1 MKTKDFI
8 ERVFSRY
15 TGEKIE
21 IQFPDGSRSA
31 YGAVDNGRFVRV
43 VFRTG
48 KGLKNFMLRGDI
60 GFAESYMLGEIQVE
74 GDLADCLSVPY
85 DPSLSLF
92 EPTLQDKVK
101 FLLMF
106 LKNRNTL
113 KGSKRNITA
122 HYDLGND
129 FYRLWL
135 DEYMQYTCAF
145 FDNPEQSLED
155 AQLNKMEYV
164 CRKLELKPGERVL
177 ETGSGWGGFA
187 VYAAKHYGVTVSS
200 YNISHEQVLYA
211 RKWAERE
218 GLTEQIEFL
227 EEDYRNVKGTYD
239 KVASIGMLEHV
250 GKDNYQVFADI
261 IAGHLKEEGLGLI
274 HSITKRHPVPTDLFT
289 DTYIFPGGYIPALS
303 EVIPPLEKRNFIIF
317 DIDNLRLHYARTL
330 HFWRERFYEHR
341 EEVQKSF
348 GEQFVRMW
356 DVYLS
361 GAIAS
366 FSAGDLTLSQL
377 LIGKGKMTHSR
388 LNRKAF
394 LDPEGEDY
402 HWNFWT

>member
-1 MKTKDFI
+1 MKTKEFI
-8 ERVFSRY
+8 ERIFSLY
-15 TGEKIE
+15 SGEKIE
-21 IQFPDGSRSA
+21 IEFPGGERRIFGETDS
-31 YGAVDNGRFVRV
+31 GRFVRV
-43 VFRTG
+43 IFVTG

-60 GFAESYMLGEIQVE
+60 GFAESYMLGEIKVE
-74 GDLADCLSVPY
+74 GDLADCLSIPY

-92 EPTLQDKVK
+92 EPTLLDKIR
-101 FLLMF
+101 FFIMF
-106 LKNRNTL
+106 VKNRNTL
-113 KGSKRNITA
+113 KGSKRNIKA

-135 DEYMQYTCAF
+135 DKNMQYTCAF
-145 FDNPEQSLED
+145 FDYPEQSLED
-155 AQLNKMEYV
+155 AQLNKMAYI
-164 CRKLELKPGERVL
+164 CRKLELKRGEHVL

-187 VYAAKHYGVTVSS
+187 IYAAKKYGVKVTS
-200 YNISHEQVLYA
+200 YNISHEQVRYA
-211 RKWAERE
+211 REWAEKE
-218 GLTEQIEFL
+218 GLQNQVEFL
-227 EEDYRNVKGTYD
+227 EEDYRNVTGVYD
-239 KVASIGMLEHV
+239 KFASIGMLEHV
-250 GKDNYQVFADI
+250 GKNNYQVFADV
-261 IAGHLKEEGLGLI
+261 IAEHLKDDGLGLI

-303 EVIPPLEKRNFIIF
+303 EVIPFLEKHNLIIF

-341 EEVQKSF
+341 EEILKSF

-356 DVYLS
+356 DIYLS
-361 GAIAS
+361 GAIAG

-377 LIGKGKMTHSR
+377 LIGKGRLTHVR

-394 LDPEGEDY
+394 YDPEGEDY

>member
-1 MKTKDFI
+1 MKTREFI
-8 ERVFSRY
+8 KRIFSKYSGKRF
-15 TGEKIE
+15 E
-21 IQFPDGSRSA
+21 IQFPDGERETF
-31 YGAVDNGRFVRV
+31 GETDDGRFVSV
-43 VFRTG
+43 KFVTE

-92 EPTLQDKVK
+92 EPTVRDKVK
-101 FLLMF
+101 FLTMY

-113 KGSKRNITA
+113 KGSKRNIKS

-135 DEYMQYTCAF
+135 DENMQYTCAF
-145 FDNPEQSLED
+145 FDYPEQSLED

-164 CRKLELKPGERVL
+164 CRKLELKPGETVL

-187 VYAAKHYGVTVSS
+187 VYAAKKYNVKVTS
-200 YNISHEQVLYA
+200 YNISHEQVSYA
-211 RKWAERE
+211 REWAKRE
-218 GLTEQIEFL
+218 GLQDKIDFL
-227 EEDYRNVKGTYD
+227 EEDYRNVTGTFD
-239 KVASIGMLEHV
+239 KFASIGMLEHV
-250 GKDNYQVFADI
+250 GKSNYQAFADI
-261 IAGHLKEEGLGLI
+261 INDHLKDEGLGLI

-303 EVIPPLEKRNFIIF
+303 EVIPSLEKHNLIIF

-330 HFWRERFYEHR
+330 YFWREQFYEHKA
-341 EEVQKSF
+341 EIMENF

-356 DVYLS
+356 DIYLS

-377 LIGKGKMTHSR
+377 LIGKGRMSHAR

-394 LDPEGEDY
+394 HNPEGEDY